1 MDVKALGDSVL
12 EAGPFVVP
20 SGDDCFIVEVE
31 GVGDG
36 GRIVHVLHG
45 QAEGVGVCLVG
56 EDDID
61 AVILVRLAFG
71 DGDLGFGNLCLAVAH
86 RIGEGDGLLVGD
98 EEIVVCLLGGVSIDD
113 GRIGRAGPWRQDWG
127 GGAGM
132 GAVQDDIKSS
142 SSWIISPTLVCYSHG
157 EVSQRPRRQGVGG
170 IEDVDRPRLIAD
182 EVELHDQDVDVEVST
197 VGTDGA

>member
-61 AVILVRLAFG
+61 AVILVRLAVG

-98 EEIVVCLLGGVSIDD
+98 EEIVVCLLGGGLHRRWSDWS
-113 GRIGRAGPWRQDWG
+113 GWSLAAGLGWRCREG
-127 GGAGM
+127 CR
-132 GAVQDDIKSS
+132 SS
-142 SSWIISPTLVCYSHG
+142 
-157 EVSQRPRRQGVGG
+157 
-170 IEDVDRPRLIAD
+170 
-182 EVELHDQDVDVEVST
+182 
-197 VGTDGA
+197 